1 MAFIETTSATSA
13 DPAAKKLLEADEA
26 GMGYL
31 PNYARLLARRPQV
44 YAAWKELL
52 GAIKANMD
60 ARRYELVTI
69 AAAQRLRSSYCM
81 LAHSTVMIDA
91 LGFEP
96 DTIRDIV
103 ADRRTAPID
112 DAERAVMDL
121 AEQVVADA
129 ASVTQTDIERL
140 RAYGLTD
147 AEILDVILAA
157 AARCFLSKTVDAAGV
172 LPDARYAELDAP
184 LRDALIVGRPI
195 ETATRP

>member
-1 MAFIETTSATSA
+1 MTFIETT
-13 DPAAKKLLEADEA
+13 AAL
-26 GMGYL
+26 
-31 PNYARLLARRPQV
+31 
-44 YAAWKELL
+44 
-52 GAIKANMD
+52 
-60 ARRYELVTI
+60 
-69 AAAQRLRSSYCM
+69 RLRSSYCM

-195 ETATRP
+195 ETAARP